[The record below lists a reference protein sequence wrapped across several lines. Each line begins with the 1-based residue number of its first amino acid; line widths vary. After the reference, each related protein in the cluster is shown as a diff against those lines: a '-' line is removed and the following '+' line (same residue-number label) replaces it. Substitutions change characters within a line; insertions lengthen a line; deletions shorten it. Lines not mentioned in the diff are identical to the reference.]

1 MTIASTSY
9 TIDRGSSS
17 IQQPSQRN
25 SPYRVSNDFKVET
38 KNLSLD
44 KKIEDFYLR
53 TRKILYGT
61 FDSIFV
67 CDAMKFYVLSYLL
80 RFKESVLLKRKV

>member
-9 TIDRGSSS
+9 TKDRGSPS
-17 IQQPSQRN
+17 IQQRN
-25 SPYRVSNDFKVET
+25 SLYRVSNDFKEET
-38 KNLSLD
+38 KNLRLD